1 MKLER
6 LEHVGVVV
14 RNLETSV
21 VFFRDVLGLRL
32 GEVEY
37 LDAHKIRI
45 ALMPLGE
52 TMVELIEDQDAH
64 GPYSRFI
71 AEKGEGVHH
80 LCFEVR
86 DIDAALEELRRAGA
100 NLHNEEPVR
109 GHQNCRILFFN
120 PPGNRE
126 MLIELS
132 ERNGSVEGKNQ
143 SDP

>member
-1 MKLER
+1 MKFDR
-6 LEHVGVVV
+6 LEHVGIVV

-21 VFFRDVLGLRL
+21 AFFRDVLGLQL
-32 GEVEY
+32 GEVES
-37 LDAHKIRI
+37 LEEHKVRI

-64 GPYSRFI
+64 GSYSRFL

-100 NLHNEEPVR
+100 DLHNEEPVR
-109 GHQNCRILFFN
+109 GHQNCKILFFN
-120 PPGNRE
+120 PPGSRE
-126 MLIELS
+126 MLIELT
-132 ERNGSVEGKNQ
+132 ERDGSVGGKNQ
-143 SDP
+143 PDP

>member
-1 MKLER
+1 MKLDR
-6 LEHVGVVV
+6 LEHVGIVV
-14 RNLETSV
+14 RDLEASV
-21 VFFRDVLGLRL
+21 AFFRDVLGLRL
-32 GEVEY
+32 GEGE
-37 LDAHKIRI
+37 DPDTHKIKI

-86 DIDAALEELRRAGA
+86 DIDVAIEELRQAGA
-100 NLHNEEPVR
+100 DLHNEEPVR

-120 PPGNRE
+120 PPGSRE
-126 MLIELS
+126 TLIELC
-132 ERNGSVEGKNQ
+132 ERNGGG
-143 SDP
+143 